1 MSNHDDPLWQEL
13 RDLRHDLHRHPEF
26 GFEETRT
33 GAIVAGYL
41 RSLGLD
47 ATEGIGGTG
56 VVATIRRGGSNRAIM
71 LRADM
76 DALKIT
82 EAGEAERTHRSLTPG
97 LMHACGHDGH
107 TVMLL
112 GAARRLVE
120 EGGFDGTVHVLFQ
133 PAEEWGQGMNAM
145 LADGL
150 LERFP
155 TDEAYGIHNAPGLPV
170 GHFETRPG
178 PFKSAED
185 NFAIRIARRNGD
197 TRTNVIVAASAVVL
211 ALQDIV
217 AGRIA
222 PGEIAIVSCTELLT
236 HEAPAW
242 ATILGDC
249 RWFRP
254 HVSTEIQAAMREI
267 AAATAAS
274 YGFDAQVDYSTEF
287 VATINDGELTAA
299 AVDVAKR
306 CFGPAAVN
314 GSAPHSTGSED
325 FARLLERV
333 PGCYANIGN
342 GPSAPLH
349 NPAYD
354 FNDEAMPHGVRYFVE
369 LARSRL
375 PLNPRP

>member
-1 MSNHDDPLWQEL
+1 MQENETRLWREL

-26 GFEETRT
+26 GFEERRSS
-33 GAIVAGYL
+33 ALVARYL

-47 ATEGIGGTG
+47 VVEGIGGTG

-76 DALKIT
+76 DALRIT
-82 EAGEAERTHRSLTPG
+82 EAGGPERAHRSLNPG

-112 GAARRLVE
+112 GAARQLVKQE
-120 EGGFDGTVHVLFQ
+120 GFDGAVHLLFQ
-133 PAEEWGQGMNAM
+133 PAEEWGRGMLAM

-155 TDEAYGIHNAPGLPV
+155 ADEAYGIHNAPGLPI

-185 NFAIRIARRNGD
+185 NFSIRVIRRNAGG
-197 TRTNVIVAASAVVL
+197 RTNVIVAASAIVI

-217 AGRIA
+217 AGRLD
-222 PGEIAIVSCTELLT
+222 PNDIAIVSCTEFLT
-236 HEAPAW
+236 RDAPDLV
-242 ATILGDC
+242 TILGDC

-254 HVSTEIQAAMREI
+254 GVSAEIQAAMREI
-267 AAATAAS
+267 AAKIATCH
-274 YGFDAQVDYSTEF
+274 GCDAEVAYTTEF
-287 VATINDGELTAA
+287 AATINDGELTAS
-299 AVDVAKR
+299 AVEVARR
-306 CFGPAAVN
+306 CFGSAAVN

-349 NPAYD
+349 NPCYD
-354 FNDEAMPHGVRYFVE
+354 FNDEAIPHGVRYFVE
-369 LARSRL
+369 LVRCRL
-375 PLNPRP
+375 PVNPRP